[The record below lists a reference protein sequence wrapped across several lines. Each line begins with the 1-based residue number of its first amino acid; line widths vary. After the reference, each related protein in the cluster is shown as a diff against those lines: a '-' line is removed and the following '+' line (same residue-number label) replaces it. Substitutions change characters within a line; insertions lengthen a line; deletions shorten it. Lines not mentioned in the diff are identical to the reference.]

1 MWTWRIGTLTHNYFG
16 QWTPGKDADTQ
27 SVLASAAPG
36 LVPSGVLAA
45 PTMLSLKV
53 AADVVKVIALLAV
66 LQLKSERRWNG

>member
-1 MWTWRIGTLTHNYFG
+1 MG

-36 LVPSGVLAA
+36 LVPSGILAA

-53 AADVVKVIALLAV
+53 AANVVKVTPLLAV
-66 LQLKSERRWNG
+66 LQLKSEMIAGWICREQLP